1 MTWKILISAPYM
13 LPAID
18 RFSDFFVKNNMEI
31 VPAKVKE
38 RLEEEDL
45 LGIVSDID
53 GVICGDDRF
62 TDRVLAAAPRLKV
75 IAKWGTGID
84 SIDKEAAE
92 RRGIR
97 ICRTPDAFTHPVAD
111 SALGYILAFARR
123 QPWMDAQMKQ
133 GIWDKIPG
141 RALNECSLGV
151 IGVGNTGTATL
162 RRAKAFGMKLL
173 ANDIREI
180 NPNLIE
186 ELGVGMVSKDD
197 LFAGADFVSIN
208 CDLNP
213 TSYRLMGAPQFAAM
227 KKTAVFINLARGP
240 IVDEPALIDALQ
252 QGLIAGA
259 ALDVF
264 ECEPLPR
271 NSPLLKMDNVMTAPH
286 NSNSSP
292 KAWERVHWSTLNQ
305 LLNALNEAA

>member
-111 SALGYILAFARR
+111 SALG
-123 QPWMDAQMKQ
+123 
-133 GIWDKIPG
+133 
-141 RALNECSLGV
+141 
-151 IGVGNTGTATL
+151 
-162 RRAKAFGMKLL
+162 
-173 ANDIREI
+173 
-180 NPNLIE
+180 
-186 ELGVGMVSKDD
+186 
-197 LFAGADFVSIN
+197 
-208 CDLNP
+208 
-213 TSYRLMGAPQFAAM
+213 
-227 KKTAVFINLARGP
+227 
-240 IVDEPALIDALQ
+240 
-252 QGLIAGA
+252 
-259 ALDVF
+259 
-264 ECEPLPR
+264 
-271 NSPLLKMDNVMTAPH
+271 
-286 NSNSSP
+286 
-292 KAWERVHWSTLNQ
+292 
-305 LLNALNEAA
+305 